1 MQPDEAKR
9 SRGRRSFRAIA
20 IAAPLA
26 LAAVH
31 CANADEQVTETGL
44 VRQGISVPENAPPS
58 LKTVPVPRPGNLGDY
73 VKNEQAAIRLG
84 KALFWEMQVG
94 SDGVTSCA
102 TCHFHAGADSRTKNQ
117 LAPGHLRVR
126 ADGAGYPDNTFQTPG
141 PNHRFTPAD
150 FPFHELADPN
160 DRTSAVLRD
169 TNDVAAS
176 QGVFNQRVTSV
187 IPGLPLDL
195 VTTTADPDGFR
206 IGGVNVRRVEPR
218 NTPTVINAVFNY
230 RNFWD
235 GRAQND
241 FNGVNI
247 WGARDPYAFVYRKR
261 SDGKLE
267 PAKVNLPDSS
277 LASQAVGPPLSTFEM
292 STDGRTFQ
300 KIGDGLVGSLV
311 DDLLSLTV
319 AKKLLRDTAKK
330 LINLDLRP
338 LGKQHVHP
346 DDSVLGGLSRHP
358 AEGLSTTYEQM
369 IKDAFKPE
377 WWSGSQY
384 VRIESDGSRTLRSPS
399 LLGDL
404 LSLGA
409 NEYTQMEYNFS
420 LFFGLAIQLY
430 EATLV
435 ADDTPFDRFRDGDAS
450 ALTEQQ
456 IEGLALFSDTV
467 RVRCINCH
475 GGAELT
481 DASVAKV
488 RALRLRRREGNIL
501 DRGFNN
507 IGVRPT
513 FEDLGVGGV
522 DAITGKPLS
531 EARLA
536 TMGLFFDPALSP
548 PLGEDDI
555 VGSDGAFKT
564 PGIRNV
570 ELTGPYFH
578 NGGTLTLRQVIEFYS
593 RGGDFQ
599 PIVGREGPISPLGT
613 PNLTDAEKDA
623 LVAFLRAL
631 TDERVRHERA
641 PFDHPE
647 LTVPDGHPGD
657 ETRVTNRGDG
667 NATDSFITIPAVGRN
682 GGAAIGTFLG
692 R

>member
-1 MQPDEAKR
+1 MRSDEQAPL
-9 SRGRRSFRAIA
+9 GARRSFYSIV
-20 IAAPLA
+20 IAAPIA

-31 CANADEQVTETGL
+31 CGNADEACPPLGVA
-44 VRQGISVPENAPPS
+44 RQRMTVPENAPAS
-58 LKTVPVPRPGNLGDY
+58 LKTVRVPRPANLGDY
-73 VKNEQAAIRLG
+73 VKDEQAAVRLG

-94 SDGVTSCA
+94 SDGATACA
-102 TCHFHAGADSRTKNQ
+102 TCHYHAGADSRTKNQ
-117 LAPGHLRVR
+117 LAPGHLR
-126 ADGAGYPDNTFQTPG
+126 AKPDGTPYPDSSFQSPG
-141 PNHRFTPAD
+141 PNHRFTAAD
-150 FPFHELADPN
+150 FPFHKLADPN
-160 DRTSAVLRD
+160 DRDSAVLRD

-176 QGVFNQRVTSV
+176 QGVFDQKVTA
-187 IPGLPLDL
+187 ILPGVPLD
-195 VTTTADPDGFR
+195 VVRTFPDPDGFR

-235 GRAQND
+235 GRAQNE

-247 WGARDPYAFVYRKR
+247 WGSRDPYAFVYRKR

-267 PAKVNLPDSS
+267 PAKVSLPDSS

-292 STDGRTFQ
+292 STDGRTFHE
-300 KIGDGLVGSLV
+300 IGDGLVGSLL
-311 DDLLSLTV
+311 DDLLSITV
-319 AKKLLRDTAKK
+319 AKKLLRNTAKK
-330 LINLDLRP
+330 LINVDLRP
-338 LGKQHVHP
+338 LGKQRVHP
-346 DDSVLGGLSRHP
+346 EDSVLGGQSRYP
-358 AEGLSTTYEQM
+358 AQGLSTTYEQM
-369 IKDAFKPE
+369 IKDAFRPE

-435 ADDTPFDRFRDGDAS
+435 ADDTPFDRFRDGDAT
-450 ALTEQQ
+450 AMTEQQ
-456 IEGLALFSDTV
+456 IEGLTLFSDTV

-481 DASVAKV
+481 DASVARV
-488 RALRLRRREGNIL
+488 RAQPLRRREGNIL

-513 FEDLGVGGV
+513 FDDLGVGGV
-522 DAITGKPLS
+522 DAVTGKPLS
-531 EARLA
+531 TARLA
-536 TMGLFFDPALSP
+536 AMGLFTDPSLSP
-548 PLGEDDI
+548 PLSDEDI
-555 VGSDGAFKT
+555 VGSDGAFKV

-599 PIVGREGPISPLGT
+599 PIVGREGEISPLGT
-613 PNLTDAEKDA
+613 PMLTETEKDA
-623 LVAFLRAL
+623 LVAFLLSL
-631 TDERVRHERA
+631 TDERVRRERA

-647 LTVPDGHPGD
+647 LLIPDGHPGD

-667 NATDSFITIPAVGRN
+667 NATDSVITIPAVGRN

-692 R
+692 Q